1 MPRICKV
8 LIVENDDDV
17 GNLLE
22 NVFDHAGYL
31 FAQVKT
37 GAEMRQALEE
47 DDYDIAVI
55 DITLPGSEDGFALAQ
70 IAREQGCGAILIT
83 GDHRH
88 RERLHGSS
96 QHHLMKPF
104 RMQQLLDTA
113 DKVLAELA
121 AQCMRRKRGDGSF
134 FPARVE

>member
-8 LIVENDDDV
+8 LIVENDNDV
-17 GNLLE
+17 RNLLGD
-22 NVFDHAGYL
+22 VFDREGYR

-37 GAEMRQALEE
+37 GAEMRQALDE

-70 IAREQGCGAILIT
+70 IARDQGCGVILIT

-88 RERLHGSS
+88 RERLQGGG
-96 QHHLMKPF
+96 QHHLVKPF
-104 RMQQLLDTA
+104 RTLQLLEMA
-113 DKVLAELA
+113 DKVLAESA
-121 AQCMRRKRGDGSF
+121 AQCVRRKRGDGSF
-134 FPARVE
+134 FPARTE

>member
-8 LIVENDDDV
+8 LIVENDNDV
-17 GNLLE
+17 RNLLGDM
-22 NVFDHAGYL
+22 FDREGYH

-37 GAEMRQALEE
+37 GAEMRQALDE

-70 IAREQGCGAILIT
+70 IARDQGCGVILIT

-88 RERLHGSS
+88 RERLQGGS
-96 QHHLMKPF
+96 QHYLVKPF
-104 RMQQLLDTA
+104 RTLQLLEMA
-113 DKVLAELA
+113 DKVLAESA
-121 AQCMRRKRGDGSF
+121 AQCVRRKRGDGSF
-134 FPARVE
+134 FPARTE